1 MDLAWPCE
9 NDAPSSIQT
18 TVIFTQLDADNGID
32 NIIDELYVDVVE
44 VAALSVP
51 VVVPQTGHQA
61 VLSASRQAQ
70 TWAEERRR
78 KARGQ

>member
-51 VVVPQTGHQA
+51 VVVPQTGQQA
-61 VLSASRQAQ
+61 VSSASRQAQ

>member
-9 NDAPSSIQT
+9 NDASSSIQT

-32 NIIDELYVDVVE
+32 NIINELYVDVVE

-51 VVVPQTGHQA
+51 VVVRQAGHQA
-61 VLSASRQAQ
+61 VSSAARKAQA
-70 TWAEERRR
+70 WAEERRR